1 MLDKISL
8 KTKLIVGFLLVA
20 AMVLIIGLKAI
31 QGERTM
37 RTDVVHIGQVR
48 LPSIVAL
55 NHLNYQ
61 RVQIRGQSLEAQMH
75 ADWSDDARK
84 LLEQLL
90 RQREASWREVEAA
103 LGRYDAL
110 EKTEDEVAIFAAFK
124 AEYDA
129 WRAIYR
135 KLDTLMRRMLE
146 APQRQGVDAQ
156 AVYDEVRDAY
166 MQQVQEMIP
175 ISDRLG
181 AMVESMVMINNRFA
195 DDAVNEAVETSA
207 ATVLV
212 STILMSIGL
221 VLSIALGLIITRDVL
236 RRLGGEPAY
245 ALAVVNQ
252 VAEGDLGARIS
263 VREGD
268 TTSLL
273 AAFSVMVENMRHL
286 LREVATVG
294 NQVATSAEELS
305 AASAQAREQIARQ
318 QTETG
323 QVAAAINQMT
333 TTVEQVA
340 RHAGEA
346 AEAAR
351 ETNREADSGG
361 EVVEQAIAAV
371 EAMAQE
377 LESSAQVVGRLSED
391 SREIGDVLDVIRG
404 IAEQTNLLAL
414 NAAIEAARAGEAGR
428 GFAVVADEVRTL
440 ANRTQRST
448 EDIQQKIERVQSGA
462 NGAVEVMDK
471 GRAMAQQTV
480 EQARRAGESLR
491 TINGSIT
498 TINDMNTQIASAAE
512 QQATVAE
519 EINRNVHT
527 ISDVV
532 EESATGSTQVAA
544 ASTELARLAA
554 QLQERLERF
563 KL

>member
-8 KTKLIVGFLLVA
+8 KTKLLVGFLLVA
-20 AMVLIIGLKAI
+20 VMVLVIGLKAI
-31 QGERTM
+31 HGERTM
-37 RTDVVHIGQVR
+37 RGDVVRIGQVR
-48 LPSIVAL
+48 LPSIIEL

-61 RVQIRGQSLEAQMH
+61 RVQIRAQSLQAQMH
-75 ADWSDDARK
+75 ANWSEDTRQ

-103 LGRYDAL
+103 LARYSAL
-110 EKTEDEVAIFAAFK
+110 EKTADEVAIFAAFE
-124 AEYDA
+124 AEYGA
-129 WRAIYR
+129 WRTVYR
-135 KLDTLMRRMLE
+135 ELDTLMRQMLE

-156 AVYDEVRDAY
+156 SVYAALRTDY
-166 MQQVQEMIP
+166 MQLVGEMIP

-195 DDAVNEAVETSA
+195 NDAVLEAVDASGK
-207 ATVLV
+207 TVLV
-212 STILMSIGL
+212 TSVLMGLGL
-221 VLSIALGLIITRDVL
+221 VLSIILGLLITRDVL

-252 VAEGDLGARIS
+252 VAEGDLGTQIILRD
-263 VREGD
+263 GD
-268 TTSLL
+268 NTSLL
-273 AAFSVMVENMRHL
+273 AGFSRMVDNMRRL
-286 LREVATVG
+286 LREVASVG
-294 NQVATSAEELS
+294 NQVATSAEQLS

-346 AEAAR
+346 ADAAR

-361 EVVEQAIAAV
+361 EVVAQAVAAV
-371 EAMAQE
+371 ETMAQE
-377 LESSAQVVGRLSED
+377 LDSSAQVVGRLSED

-448 EDIQQKIERVQSGA
+448 EDIQQKIERVQTGA

-480 EQARRAGESLR
+480 DQARRAGESLR

-527 ISDVV
+527 ISEVV
-532 EESATGSTQVAA
+532 EQSASGSTQVAA
-544 ASTELARLAA
+544 ASSELARLAA
-554 QLQERLERF
+554 LLQERMERF